1 MNPASEDMSLLPSA
15 TLELTPED
23 MSILTPVVLERLT
36 GIPSRQFTAWARS
49 RTISERY
56 LKQWAE
62 TARTSVGEI
71 SQTIELM
78 RSYKRRADQATQ
90 KALKIINSRTRQDS
104 QSA

>member
-1 MNPASEDMSLLPSA
+1 MSPTSEDMSLLTSA

-23 MSILTPVVLERLT
+23 MSLLPPVVLERLT
-36 GIPSRQFTAWARS
+36 GIPSRQFTAWAKS

-62 TARTSVGEI
+62 NARTSVGDI
-71 SQTIELM
+71 SRTIELM

-90 KALKIINSRTRQDS
+90 KALKIINARSQQDS